1 MRQSFAW
8 VSDFKIS
15 DMFGFKLH
23 PPTMVSF
30 QRNVSIFMLDHIGQ
44 SCLAGPLSVLVYL
57 RRGCTLPG
65 LCAYCANRGGS
76 DRWVRGRPQP
86 HSDLTHK

>member
-1 MRQSFAW
+1 MRLSFAW

-57 RRGCTLPG
+57 RKGCTALHFAWFVHIVHVPIEVALIDG
-65 LCAYCANRGGS
+65 
-76 DRWVRGRPQP
+76 
-86 HSDLTHK
+86 